1 MLMKTI
7 GLIGGMSWE
16 STVTY
21 YQIVNRLVQERLGGF
36 HSAKCILHS
45 VDFHE
50 IEACQRAGDWE
61 RSGELLAEAARG
73 LERAGADCVL
83 ICTNTMHKVADAV
96 QAATSLPLLHIAE
109 LTADEL
115 EAAGV
120 STVGLLG
127 TRYTMEQDFY
137 TRKLVERGIT
147 VLIPEEDGRAFV
159 NRVIFDELCLGTV
172 SESSRR
178 AFAAII
184 GGLTARGA
192 QGVILGCTEIGL
204 LVRPGDTS
212 ARLFDTTEIHA
223 RRAWRSGPTRRG
235 RVMNT
240 ISSMKVPGL
249 TEDKCVTLIG
259 MAGAG
264 KSTVGRAV
272 AERLG
277 WAYVDTDH
285 LIESTYGARLQ
296 DVTDALDKERFLDV
310 EARVIQSLRMQ
321 RAVLATGGSVVYRPE
336 AMRYLT
342 SLGPVVFLDV
352 PLPLILERIS
362 RKPDRG
368 LAIAPGQTVEDLF
381 REREALYRQW
391 ATCRVAAGDIDVSE
405 TANAVFDAIAGCGQA
420 L

>member
-1 MLMKTI
+1 MKTI

-184 GGLTARGA
+184 GGDGPGRAGRHPRLYGNRPAGAPRGH
-192 QGVILGCTEIGL
+192 
-204 LVRPGDTS
+204 VR
-212 ARLFDTTEIHA
+212 ALFDTTEIHA
-223 RRAWRSGPTRRG
+223 RRA
-235 RVMNT
+235 
-240 ISSMKVPGL
+240 
-249 TEDKCVTLIG
+249 
-259 MAGAG
+259 
-264 KSTVGRAV
+264 
-272 AERLG
+272 
-277 WAYVDTDH
+277 
-285 LIESTYGARLQ
+285 
-296 DVTDALDKERFLDV
+296 
-310 EARVIQSLRMQ
+310 
-321 RAVLATGGSVVYRPE
+321 
-336 AMRYLT
+336 
-342 SLGPVVFLDV
+342 
-352 PLPLILERIS
+352 
-362 RKPDRG
+362 
-368 LAIAPGQTVEDLF
+368 
-381 REREALYRQW
+381 ALY
-391 ATCRVAAGDIDVSE
+391 ALGE
-405 TANAVFDAIAGCGQA
+405 AVPRDGGE
-420 L
+420 

>member
-1 MLMKTI
+1 
-7 GLIGGMSWE
+7 MS
-16 STVTY
+16 
-21 YQIVNRLVQERLGGF
+21 R
-36 HSAKCILHS
+36 
-45 VDFHE
+45 
-50 IEACQRAGDWE
+50 
-61 RSGELLAEAARG
+61 
-73 LERAGADCVL
+73 
-83 ICTNTMHKVADAV
+83 
-96 QAATSLPLLHIAE
+96 
-109 LTADEL
+109 
-115 EAAGV
+115 
-120 STVGLLG
+120 
-127 TRYTMEQDFY
+127 
-137 TRKLVERGIT
+137 
-147 VLIPEEDGRAFV
+147 
-159 NRVIFDELCLGTV
+159 TV

-223 RRAWRSGPTRRG
+223 RRAALYALGEAVPRDGG

>member
-1 MLMKTI
+1 
-7 GLIGGMSWE
+7 
-16 STVTY
+16 
-21 YQIVNRLVQERLGGF
+21 
-36 HSAKCILHS
+36 
-45 VDFHE
+45 
-50 IEACQRAGDWE
+50 
-61 RSGELLAEAARG
+61 
-73 LERAGADCVL
+73 
-83 ICTNTMHKVADAV
+83 
-96 QAATSLPLLHIAE
+96 
-109 LTADEL
+109 
-115 EAAGV
+115 
-120 STVGLLG
+120 
-127 TRYTMEQDFY
+127 
-137 TRKLVERGIT
+137 
-147 VLIPEEDGRAFV
+147 
-159 NRVIFDELCLGTV
+159 
-172 SESSRR
+172 
-178 AFAAII
+178 
-184 GGLTARGA
+184 
-192 QGVILGCTEIGL
+192 
-204 LVRPGDTS
+204 
-212 ARLFDTTEIHA
+212 
-223 RRAWRSGPTRRG
+223 
-235 RVMNT
+235 MNT

-381 REREALYRQW
+381 REREAH
-391 ATCRVAAGDIDVSE
+391 
-405 TANAVFDAIAGCGQA
+405 
-420 L
+420 

>member
-1 MLMKTI
+1 
-7 GLIGGMSWE
+7 
-16 STVTY
+16 
-21 YQIVNRLVQERLGGF
+21 
-36 HSAKCILHS
+36 
-45 VDFHE
+45 
-50 IEACQRAGDWE
+50 
-61 RSGELLAEAARG
+61 
-73 LERAGADCVL
+73 
-83 ICTNTMHKVADAV
+83 
-96 QAATSLPLLHIAE
+96 
-109 LTADEL
+109 
-115 EAAGV
+115 
-120 STVGLLG
+120 
-127 TRYTMEQDFY
+127 
-137 TRKLVERGIT
+137 
-147 VLIPEEDGRAFV
+147 
-159 NRVIFDELCLGTV
+159 
-172 SESSRR
+172 
-178 AFAAII
+178 
-184 GGLTARGA
+184 
-192 QGVILGCTEIGL
+192 
-204 LVRPGDTS
+204 
-212 ARLFDTTEIHA
+212 
-223 RRAWRSGPTRRG
+223 
-235 RVMNT
+235 MNT

-310 EARVIQSLRMQ
+310 
-321 RAVLATGGSVVYRPE
+321 TGGSVVYRPE